1 MTWTKELK
9 LTAIM
14 NAMTRKR
21 DEKLKQ
27 FCHIN
32 NSEQPKKEDLRYDK
46 LFKIRPLLNIL
57 KENVSY
63 LAQES
68 KNFRNIRNI

>member
-32 NSEQPKKEDLRYDK
+32 NSEQPKKEELSYDK
-46 LFKIRPLLNIL
+46 L
-57 KENVSY
+57 
-63 LAQES
+63 
-68 KNFRNIRNI
+68 